1 MQLDAQ
7 LSTPWPT
14 LIGFSLLALVGVGI
28 ALNLQEIAKRHPH
41 RITSYQRLLAAVSI
55 VALIFSIGLQVT
67 DALLQ
72 SIEWKGMAYI
82 SVHVG
87 ALAMAGCNGVWYGI
101 QLRKVVEETSKTR
114 EQLIEKQLLM
124 QSVSQSQQNLLLKEK
139 VRESQRKHLKSQ
151 MNPHF
156 IFNVLTG
163 IQNLLQS
170 AESKKA
176 GLVFSRFR
184 RLLMLG
190 FMSQDRVLGP
200 LSQEIDH
207 VNQYLELERIRLSNP
222 IHFEWNIAPDVLPQ
236 MVPCPLFILQPLV
249 ENAIWHGLNGSIVE
263 PALKISV
270 RWRDQDLVIAV
281 SDNGQG
287 LDQAT
292 HKPKTHQSRGTSI
305 VRERLAL
312 LRHRGELRIQDRPN
326 GHPFSQGVTAEL
338 HLPLWALEPAWHA
351 NEKRKAG

>member
-1 MQLDAQ
+1 MQFDAQ
-7 LSTPWPT
+7 IATSWPT
-14 LIGFSLLALVGVGI
+14 LIGFSLLALVSIGI
-28 ALNLQEIAKRHPH
+28 VFNLQKIAKKHPH
-41 RITSYQRLLAAVSI
+41 RITKWQRIFAALSVLFL
-55 VALIFSIGLQVT
+55 VTSIGLQVM
-67 DALLQ
+67 DALSQAIAWDGL
-72 SIEWKGMAYI
+72 
-82 SVHVG
+82 VHLSLHWS
-87 ALAMAGCNGVWYGI
+87 ALAIAGCNGVWYGI
-101 QLRKVVEETSKTR
+101 QLRNVVEEATNTR

-163 IQNLLQS
+163 IQHLLQS

-207 VNQYLELERIRLSNP
+207 VNQYLELERIRLSHP
-222 IHFEWNIAPDVLPQ
+222 IRFEWDIAPDVLPQ
-236 MVPCPLFILQPLV
+236 LVPCPLFILQPLV
-249 ENAIWHGLNGSIVE
+249 ENAIWHGLNGGIAE
-263 PALKISV
+263 PALKISI
-270 RWRDQDLVIAV
+270 RWYDQDLVIDV

-287 LDQAT
+287 LTADT
-292 HKPKTHQSRGTSI
+292 SKPKTHKSRGTSI
-305 VRERLAL
+305 VRERIAL
-312 LRHRGELRIQDRPN
+312 LRHRGELLIQDRPQ
-326 GHPFSQGVTAEL
+326 GHPFDQGVTARL
-338 HLPLWALEPAWHA
+338 RLPLWALEPAWHA
-351 NEKRKAG
+351 NEKRKAS

>member
-1 MQLDAQ
+1 MQFDAQ
-7 LSTPWPT
+7 IGTLWPT
-14 LIGFSLLALVGVGI
+14 LIGFSLLAVVSIGI
-28 ALNLQEIAKRHPH
+28 VFNLQQLAKRHPN
-41 RITSYQRLLAAVSI
+41 RITAYQRLLAAASV
-55 VALIFSIGLQVT
+55 VVLVLSIGLQIT
-67 DALLQ
+67 EALLQ
-72 SIEWKGMAYI
+72 SVAWNEMVQL
-82 SVHVG
+82 SVHWG
-87 ALAMAGCNGVWYGI
+87 ALAIAGFNGVWYGI
-101 QLRKVVEETSKTR
+101 QLRNVVEETSNTR
-114 EQLIEKQLLM
+114 QQLIEKQLLM

-163 IQNLLQS
+163 IQNLLQN

-207 VNQYLELERIRLSNP
+207 VNQYLELERIRLSHP
-222 IHFEWNIAPDVLPQ
+222 IHFEWDIASDVLPQ
-236 MVPCPLFILQPLV
+236 LVPCPLFILQPLV
-249 ENAIWHGLNGSIVE
+249 ENAIWHGLNGGTAE
-263 PALKISV
+263 PSLKISV

-281 SDNGQG
+281 SDNGKG
-287 LDQAT
+287 LVTDSTKAKT
-292 HKPKTHQSRGTSI
+292 HKSRGTSI

-312 LRHRGELRIQDRPN
+312 LRHRGELLIQDRPT
-326 GHPFSQGVTAEL
+326 GHPFSQGVTAQL
-338 HLPLWALEPAWHA
+338 SLPLWALEPTWHT
-351 NEKRKAG
+351 NEQRKAG

>member
-1 MQLDAQ
+1 MLFDDQ
-7 LSTPWPT
+7 LSTSWPT
-14 LIGFSLLALVGVGI
+14 LIGFSLLSLVSIGI
-28 ALNLQEIAKRHPH
+28 VFNLKEIAKRQPY
-41 RITSYQRLLAAVSI
+41 RINDLQRLLSIAAVLLLVSS
-55 VALIFSIGLQVT
+55 VAIQLT
-67 DALLQ
+67 DALM
-72 SIEWKGMAYI
+72 K
-82 SVHVG
+82 SVDWNGITQLYLHWG
-87 ALAMAGCNGVWYGI
+87 ALAIAGCNGIWYGVL
-101 QLRKVVEETSKTR
+101 LRNVLDETSNTR

-163 IQNLLQS
+163 IQHLLQS

-207 VNQYLELERIRLSNP
+207 VNQYLELEQIRLSHP
-222 IHFEWNIAPDVLPQ
+222 IRFEWEIASEVLPHL
-236 MVPCPLFILQPLV
+236 VPCPLFILQPLV
-249 ENAIWHGLNGSIVE
+249 ENAIWHGLNGGIAE

-270 RWRDQDLVIAV
+270 RWRDQDLIIAV

-287 LDQAT
+287 LSTDNST
-292 HKPKTHQSRGTSI
+292 PKTHKSRGTSI

-312 LRHRGELRIQDRPN
+312 LRHRGELLIQDRPK
-326 GHPFSQGVTAEL
+326 GHPFNQGVTAQL
-338 HLPLWALEPAWHA
+338 NLPLWALEPAWHA
-351 NEKRKAG
+351 SEKRKAS